1 MFKTSISRDEHSQV
15 TLSNNEHSDK
25 SSMMISSLDIVL
37 CFSMEVPAECFTF
50 TFSCFFLLC
59 LVTFELFTAK
69 LLSQTSALF
78 NVSNVDVTFAK
89 NLQSKKKRIKNTEE
103 TLFIPFCKSHMLT
116 FHFTSIFILL
126 PVYKNQCTCIYIL
139 ITKLT
144 CQFVENFPA
153 SFYSQFEQVFQ
164 CTEIKYTQILKNG
177 QFGFRKF
184 MQ

>member
-1 MFKTSISRDEHSQV
+1 
-15 TLSNNEHSDK
+15 
-25 SSMMISSLDIVL
+25 MMISSLDIVL

-69 LLSQTSALF
+69 LLSQTSALC

-89 NLQSKKKRIKNTEE
+89 NLQSKKKKLKIQRKLIHSF
-103 TLFIPFCKSHMLT
+103 LYRKSHMLT
-116 FHFTSIFILL
+116 FHFTNIFILL

-164 CTEIKYTQILKNG
+164 CTEIKYTQILKNE

>member
-1 MFKTSISRDEHSQV
+1 MFKTSISKDEHSQV

-37 CFSMEVPAECFTF
+37 CFTMEVPADCFTF

-89 NLQSKKKRIKNTEE
+89 NLQSKKKIIKNTEE
-103 TLFIPFCKSHMLT
+103 TLFIPFCKENHICLLFISQ
-116 FHFTSIFILL
+116 IFLSYYQYIKINVRVFIFLSQNL
-126 PVYKNQCTCIYIL
+126 PVN
-139 ITKLT
+139 
-144 CQFVENFPA
+144 
-153 SFYSQFEQVFQ
+153 S
-164 CTEIKYTQILKNG
+164 
-177 QFGFRKF
+177 
-184 MQ
+184 